1 MKALIIILIIIGII
15 IAVAAIY
22 IYSGYYNVAAT
33 KPHSKLTL
41 WLINEMRE
49 SSIEHYSKG
58 IKSPP
63 KISPDMIR
71 EGVEHFHEMCRLC
84 HAAPGFAKEE
94 FAEGLY
100 PKPPD
105 LASKDIQQADDA
117 EIFWV
122 IKNGIKLTGMPA
134 FGPTHNDNE
143 IWGMVRVVRRL
154 PGLKPEQYKEM
165 LESAGVEMG
174 KEMHH
179 HH

>member
-1 MKALIIILIIIGII
+1 MKVLIIILIIIGII
-15 IAVAAIY
+15 IAAAAIC

-33 KPHSKLTL
+33 KPHTKLTL

-49 SSIEHYSKG
+49 ASIEHYSKG
-58 IKSPP
+58 IKAPP
-63 KISPDMIR
+63 SISPDMIR

-84 HAAPGFAKEE
+84 HGAPGYPKEE
-94 FAEGLY
+94 FGEGLY

-105 LASKDIQQADDA
+105 LGIRDIQQADDV

-122 IKNGIKLTGMPA
+122 IKNGIKMTGMPA
-134 FGPTHNDNE
+134 FGPTHDDNE
-143 IWGMVRVVRRL
+143 MWGMVRVVRRL

-174 KEMHH
+174 KGEHH